1 LKRESRILSW
11 ARALLIYWPA
21 ILLVSLILEPISLLA
36 GVFDRSGRARHA
48 MVWLWSAILLRLV
61 STVSVS
67 GLENIDAGKPRLYVA
82 NHLSAMDIPLLYR
95 YLPFQFRIVAHQLV
109 FRVPLVGWWLRMS
122 GSLEIAPESVA
133 LSRKALRK
141 AIETLKRGMPLVIFP
156 EGERAPKGEML
167 PFKRG
172 AFYVAVKAQ
181 VDIVPMAIVG
191 TYEAL
196 PIGSAHLRRAR
207 LQYIV
212 GKPIPVAGYTTND
225 LAALA
230 ERVQKAVKDLY
241 DEKGLGTRS

>member
-1 LKRESRILSW
+1 VKRETRILSW
-11 ARALLIYWPA
+11 ARALLLFWPA
-21 ILLVSLILEPISLLA
+21 IFLVSLILMPISLLA
-36 GVFDRSGRARHA
+36 GVFERSGRARHA
-48 MVWLWSAILLRLV
+48 VVWLWSAILLKLV
-61 STVSVS
+61 SKVSVS
-67 GLENIDAGKPRLYVA
+67 GLENIDASKPRLYVA

-95 YLPFQFRIVAHQLV
+95 YLPFQFRIMAHHLV

-122 GSLEIAPESVA
+122 GSLEIAPESIA
-133 LSRKALRK
+133 LSRRALRK

-181 VDIVPMAIVG
+181 VDIVPMAILG

-207 LQYIV
+207 LRFVIGQ
-212 GKPIPVAGYTTND
+212 PIPVAGYATND

-230 ERVQKAVKDLY
+230 ERVQKAVKNLY
-241 DEKGLGTRS
+241 DDVGSP